1 MISKHNFMI
10 IECLDILK
18 LYDMMSLT
26 CRKRFSAFMNEKF
39 ANLGSYI
46 KKLRHEKGLTL
57 NEMVEYTGLSIG
69 YLSNIERNATSPTL
83 NSLISICNALD
94 INLVDLLNAKSRN
107 KTLLHRAD
115 CLQQEYPESRM
126 AIFTAEFGSDAPIIQ
141 VMSIQPGEPNEVN
154 YWRHSFSEVATV
166 IKGVLLVD
174 IEGTE
179 YRVLEGDS
187 ILIGARKK
195 HATRNGGT
203 EECISVWT
211 HNYKMI

>member
-1 MISKHNFMI
+1 
-10 IECLDILK
+10 
-18 LYDMMSLT
+18 
-26 CRKRFSAFMNEKF
+26 MNEKF

-46 KKLRHEKGLTL
+46 KKLRREKGMTL

-94 INLVDLLNAKSRN
+94 INLVDLLNAKSWN
-107 KTLLHRAD
+107 KTLLHRED
-115 CLQQEYPESRM
+115 CLHQEYPESRM
-126 AIFTAEFGSDAPIIQ
+126 VVLTADFGSEAPIIQ
-141 VMSIQPGEPNEVN
+141 VLSIQPGEPDEVN

-179 YRVLEGDS
+179 YQVQEGDS

-203 EECISVWT
+203 EECVSVWT
-211 HNYKMI
+211 HSYKTI

>member
-1 MISKHNFMI
+1 
-10 IECLDILK
+10 
-18 LYDMMSLT
+18 MMSLI

-46 KKLRHEKGLTL
+46 KKLRHEKSLTL

-115 CLQQEYPESRM
+115 CLQQEYPKSLT

-141 VMSIQPGEPNEVN
+141 VMSIQPGEPSEVN

-166 IKGVLLVD
+166 VKGVLLVD

-179 YRVLEGDS
+179 YQVQEGDS

-211 HNYKMI
+211 HNYKRI